1 MSESMFPANPIL
13 IVDDEPITLESV
25 EMVLNSEGI
34 NNIILCQDSREVKR
48 ILKEN
53 EISIILSD
61 LMMPFVSGE
70 EILQYVADNFPEI
83 PVIIITG
90 VNDVETTVRCMK
102 SSAYDYI
109 VKPADE
115 NRLITTVNRGIHYR
129 ELQNEAA
136 TLRRHLLSESLINRE
151 PFNKIITQNKK
162 MISIFQYIESV
173 AKSTQPVL
181 ITGETGVGKELFA
194 EAIHKSSGREGN
206 FVALNIAGLD
216 ENIFADTLFG
226 HLKGAYTGAE
236 RARDGLVEMASG
248 GTLFLDEIGDLKQE
262 HQIKLLRLIEAREY
276 FQLGADAPR
285 KSNVRIVVA
294 TNRNLKEMSMNKDGF
309 RNDLYF
315 RLSAHQISIPPLRE
329 RKDDLPLLIDSFLE
343 EAASEMGKKKPTPPP
358 ELVSYL
364 STYNFPGNIRELKA
378 LVYDAVANHK
388 TKMLNLGVFKK
399 YIDENSAP
407 SEGMEVVRAERI
419 KQYEVHSWENL
430 PTIKEIT
437 NVLIE
442 EALKRTNGNQSIAA
456 RLLGITRQTLIN
468 YIKIK
473 NK

>member
-1 MSESMFPANPIL
+1 MSDSLFPANPIL

-34 NNIILCQDSREVKR
+34 NNIILCQDSRDVKK
-48 ILKEN
+48 ILAEK

-61 LMMPFVSGE
+61 LMMPFISGE
-70 EILQYVADNFPEI
+70 DLLQFVAGNYPDI
-83 PVIIITG
+83 PVIVITG

-109 VKPADE
+109 VKPVDE
-115 NRLITTVNRGIHYR
+115 NRLLTTVNRAISYR
-129 ELQNEAA
+129 ELQNEAK
-136 TLRRHLLSESLINRE
+136 TLREHLLSDSTLNAE
-151 PFNKIITQNKK
+151 PFKKIITRNKK
-162 MISIFQYIESV
+162 IISIFQYIESI
-173 AKSTQPVL
+173 AKSSQPVL
-181 ITGETGVGKELFA
+181 VTGETGVGKELFA

-216 ENIFADTLFG
+216 ENVFADTLFG

-248 GTLFLDEIGDLKQE
+248 GTLFLDEIGDLKHE
-262 HQIKLLRLIEAREY
+262 HQVKLLRLIEAREY

-294 TNRNLKEMSMNKDGF
+294 TNRNLREMSRNKEGF
-309 RNDLYF
+309 RNDLFF
-315 RLSAHQISIPPLRE
+315 RLSAHQIHIPALRE
-329 RKDDLPLLIDSFLE
+329 RYDDLPVLLDHFLE
-343 EAASEMGKKKPTPPP
+343 DAANDMDKKKPTPPP

-364 STYNFPGNIRELKA
+364 STYHFPGNIRELKA

-388 TKMLNLGVFKK
+388 TKMLNISVFKK
-399 YIDENSAP
+399 YIDDNS
-407 SEGMEVVRAERI
+407 I
-419 KQYEVHSWENL
+419 KADSPEYSLTGQVKQFEVHSWENL

-437 NVLIE
+437 SVLIE
-442 EALKRTNGNQSIAA
+442 EALKRTNGNQSISA

-468 YIKIK
+468 YLKQK
-473 NK
+473 K

>member
-1 MSESMFPANPIL
+1 MSDSLFPVNPIL

-34 NNIILCQDSREVKR
+34 NNIILCQDSRDVKK
-48 ILKEN
+48 ILAEK

-61 LMMPFVSGE
+61 LLMPNVSGE
-70 EILQYVADNFPEI
+70 DILQYVAENYSEI
-83 PVIIITG
+83 PVIVITG
-90 VNDVETTVRCMK
+90 VNDIETTVRCMK

-109 VKPADE
+109 VKPVDE
-115 NRLITTVNRGIHYR
+115 NRLVTTVNRAIEFR
-129 ELQNEAA
+129 ELQTEAT
-136 TLRRHLLSESLINRE
+136 TLRRHILSEALVNKES
-151 PFNKIITQNKK
+151 FAKIITRNKK
-162 MISIFQYIESV
+162 VLSIFQYIESV

-181 ITGETGVGKELFA
+181 ITGETGAGKELFA
-194 EAIHKSSGREGN
+194 EAIHKSSGREGS

-216 ENIFADTLFG
+216 ENVFADTLFG

-294 TNRNLKEMSMNKDGF
+294 TNRNLKEMSAKDSF
-309 RNDLYF
+309 RSDLFF
-315 RLSAHQISIPPLRE
+315 RLSAHQIHIPALRE
-329 RKDDLPLLIDSFLE
+329 RYDDLPLLLDHFLE
-343 EAASEMGKKKPTPPP
+343 LSSKELGKKKPTPPV
-358 ELVSYL
+358 ELPTLL
-364 STYNFPGNIRELKA
+364 STYHFPGNVRELKA
-378 LVYDAVANHK
+378 LVFDAVANHK
-388 TKMLNLGVFKK
+388 SKMLNMGVFKK
-399 YIDENSAP
+399 YIDENSAKND
-407 SEGMEVVRAERI
+407 STEVINAPKI
-419 KQYEVHSWENL
+419 KKFEVESWESL

-437 NVLIE
+437 NILIDE
-442 EALKRTNGNQSIAA
+442 SLKRTNGNQSIAS

-468 YIKIK
+468 YLKLK
-473 NK
+473 KQK

>member
-1 MSESMFPANPIL
+1 MSDSLFPANPIL

-34 NNIILCQDSREVKR
+34 NNIILCQDSREVKK
-48 ILKEN
+48 ILSEN

-61 LMMPFVSGE
+61 LMMPYVSGE
-70 EILQYVADNFPEI
+70 EVLQMVADNYPDI

-90 VNDVETTVRCMK
+90 VNDIETTVRCMK

-109 VKPADE
+109 VKPVDE
-115 NRLITTVNRGIHYR
+115 NRLLTTVSRAINFR
-129 ELQNEAA
+129 ELQNEAK
-136 TLRRHLLSESLINRE
+136 TLRQHLLTDSVQNSDPYR
-151 PFNKIITQNKK
+151 KIITQNKK
-162 MISIFQYIESV
+162 MVAIFQYIESI
-173 AKSTQPVL
+173 AKSSQPVL

-194 EAIHKSSGREGN
+194 EAIHKASGREGN

-216 ENIFADTLFG
+216 ENVFADTLFG

-248 GTLFLDEIGDLKQE
+248 GTLFLDEIGDLKHE

-276 FQLGADAPR
+276 FQLGSDAPR

-294 TNRNLKEMSMNKDGF
+294 TNRNLKEMSVNKEGF

-315 RLSAHQISIPPLRE
+315 RLSAHQINIPPLRD
-329 RKDDLPLLIDSFLE
+329 RLDDLPLLVNYFLE
-343 EAASEMGKKKPTPPP
+343 ESSNDMMKKKPTPPI
-358 ELVSYL
+358 ELITYL
-364 STYNFPGNIRELKA
+364 STYHFPGNIRELKA

-388 TKMLNLGVFKK
+388 TKMLNLAVFKK
-399 YIDENSAP
+399 YIDENSIKNDIGGAVAL
-407 SEGMEVVRAERI
+407 ERTKKFEV
-419 KQYEVHSWENL
+419 QSWENL

-437 NVLIE
+437 NVLID
-442 EALKRTNGNQSIAA
+442 EALNRTNGNQSIAA

-468 YIKIK
+468 YLKQK
-473 NK
+473 K